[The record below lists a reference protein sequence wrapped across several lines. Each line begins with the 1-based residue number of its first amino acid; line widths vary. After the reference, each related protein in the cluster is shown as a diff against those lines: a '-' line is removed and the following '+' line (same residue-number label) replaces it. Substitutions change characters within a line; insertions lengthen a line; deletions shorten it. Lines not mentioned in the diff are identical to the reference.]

1 VECTL
6 KFGEQDPGLRTLVL
20 KEELHRLERAGPSCG
35 PTKVFCKFSA
45 NHGDMSAIDVRTDG
59 RAKTGRRTIVIP
71 LALVAVLGL
80 AFAYLFLTAEVKTSA
95 PLGASAEVEGGV
107 ASITGVIPLE
117 SDGWLPPSPVA
128 TLQKDPQEGA
138 HRVRIQVQFTALDKT
153 GLPLDPEGFFVDGL
167 GSGMPGPLWT
177 SSSSTTL
184 AQGESVNTTMVF
196 ELPDKAIALVLEDAA
211 GSRLSLGVE
220 HHTAG

>member
-1 VECTL
+1 
-6 KFGEQDPGLRTLVL
+6 
-20 KEELHRLERAGPSCG
+20 
-35 PTKVFCKFSA
+35 
-45 NHGDMSAIDVRTDG
+45 MSAIDVRTDG

-71 LALVAVLGL
+71 LTLVAVLAV
-80 AFAYLFLTAEVKTSA
+80 AFGYLFLTAEVKTSA

-117 SDGWLPPSPVA
+117 SDGWQPPSPVTA
-128 TLQKDPQEGA
+128 LQKDPQEGA
-138 HRVRIQVQFTALDKT
+138 HRVRIQVQFTALEKT
-153 GLPLDPEGFFVDGL
+153 GLPLDPGGFFVDGL
-167 GSGMPGPLWT
+167 GSGKPGPLWT

-184 AQGESVNTTMVF
+184 AQGESVNSTMVF